1 VTMNSPPISV
11 HIGFV
16 RETLG
21 GLKLRQQDPQPFLER
36 ANIRRELIELPLA
49 RISGTQ
55 YQTLVL
61 SLMDDLDDE
70 MMGHLAKPLRRGSFV
85 FLARASLFGALSL
98 YVVLARWV
106 KAHRLLT
113 DEIHLSFRKEGD
125 VAWVTLTGPSSR
137 SQQHPTFLPVVY
149 FKSLHILASWL
160 IGERIK
166 LTAVRF
172 AGPCPIH
179 GDEYARLFPGEIA
192 FSAPVSAMGIPVP
205 YLDRAVSQ
213 DVDSL
218 HQFLRAAPGNL
229 LWQYRATDLLSEKI
243 RAILKDA
250 LPAHVDIAEAAQA
263 VGFSQRTLH
272 PPADRRRH
280 QLPGDQGWSAPRRR
294 HRLPRSLSPVD
305 RGNRRTH
312 RFFGCCRFSTG
323 RSRPGPGVAPGVYRA
338 AHAEKPDPGQRIAGR
353 QKFPPRRPGK
363 ATQTRSSN
371 IAMPCPTPMHI
382 VHRGITAARARC
394 SS

>member
-1 VTMNSPPISV
+1 MTMNSPPISV

-113 DEIHLSFRKEGD
+113 DEIHLSFRKEDD

-137 SQQHPTFLPVVY
+137 SQPHPTFLPVVY

-272 PPADRRRH
+272 RRLIGEGTNF
-280 QLPGDQGWSAPRRR
+280 QEIKDGLRRDVAIDCLD
-294 HRLPRSLSPVD
+294 HSRLSIEEIAEHI
-305 RGNRRTH
+305 G
-312 RFFGCCRFSTG
+312 FSDAAAFYRAFKTWT
-323 RSRPGPGVAPGVYRA
+323 GVAPGVYR
-338 AHAEKPDPGQRIAGR
+338 QRTL
-353 QKFPPRRPGK
+353 K
-363 ATQTRSSN
+363 T
-371 IAMPCPTPMHI
+371 
-382 VHRGITAARARC
+382 
-394 SS
+394 